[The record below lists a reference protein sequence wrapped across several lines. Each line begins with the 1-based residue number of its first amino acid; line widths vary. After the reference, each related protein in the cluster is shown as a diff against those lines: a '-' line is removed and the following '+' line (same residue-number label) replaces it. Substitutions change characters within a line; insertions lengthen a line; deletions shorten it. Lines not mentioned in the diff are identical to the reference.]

1 MDKVHPFI
9 IIAPI
14 LIVSFFWWIR
24 TTVRRTEEKANQGD
38 VESQYWL
45 AKYYGDGIQG
55 WSGASPEWQAS
66 PPDYVTAYAWAHIA
80 ELNTIMR
87 GQKVTEY
94 KPSFA
99 QDLTPEQISEAEELA
114 TEMIGK
120 NPKLIDE

>member
-1 MDKVHPFI
+1 MDNVHPFT

-14 LIVSFFWWIR
+14 AIILFFWWMR
-24 TTVRRTEEKANQGD
+24 TTVRQTEEKANQGD

-45 AKYYGDGIQG
+45 AKYYGNGHKDIHNGH
-55 WSGASPEWQAS
+55 SKRAS

-80 ELNTIMR
+80 ELNTLKR

-114 TEMIGK
+114 TEMIEE
-120 NPKLIDE
+120 NPKLIGG

>member
-1 MDKVHPFI
+1 MDNVHPFT

-14 LIVSFFWWIR
+14 AIILYFWWMR
-24 TTVRRTEEKANQGD
+24 TTVRQTEEKANQGD

-45 AKYYGDGIQG
+45 ATYYGDGHTNIHNDTRL
-55 WSGASPEWQAS
+55 QAS
-66 PPDYVTAYAWAHIA
+66 PPNYVTAYAWAHIA
-80 ELNTIMR
+80 ELNTLKR

-114 TEMIGK
+114 TEMIEE
-120 NPKLIDE
+120 NPKLIGG

>member
-1 MDKVHPFI
+1 MDNVHPFT

-14 LIVSFFWWIR
+14 AIILFFWWMR

-45 AKYYGDGIQG
+45 AKYYGDGVQG
-55 WSGASPEWQAS
+55 GHNDTRLQAS
-66 PPDYVTAYAWAHIA
+66 PPNYVTAYAWAHIA
-80 ELNTIMR
+80 ELNTLKR

-114 TEMIGK
+114 TEMIEE
-120 NPKLIDE
+120 NPKLIGG